1 MQSCRRLVEA
11 SDTVYGVVWAYIRH
25 WRIHLR
31 AGSTGHHGLSL
42 LFPEWPA
49 DTGLSLIQ
57 SDAAKAT
64 AGTGGA
70 GRFGSAFSSPS
81 SHRRVRFGQRGTW
94 GKTHG
99 RGQYPL
105 GVAANHKTDS
115 PAAFLMDHGSL
126 ERPEKWKSRRWRHRT
141 SVSGLFCCL
150 FSVAPELLYSSSR
163 GSSEFIGADGAFL
176 HFMQIR
182 PNTGFWLLPRS
193 D

>member
-49 DTGLSLIQ
+49 DTGLSLIP

-70 GRFGSAFSSPS
+70 GRFGSASSSPS
-81 SHRRVRFGQRGTW
+81 SHRWVRFGQRGTW

-105 GVAANHKTDS
+105 GVLQITRRTVLQLFWWITVAWNGLRSGRAGDGVTGHQS
-115 PAAFLMDHGSL
+115 LGYFAAFSL
-126 ERPEKWKSRRWRHRT
+126 
-141 SVSGLFCCL
+141 
-150 FSVAPELLYSSSR
+150 
-163 GSSEFIGADGAFL
+163 
-176 HFMQIR
+176 
-182 PNTGFWLLPRS
+182 
-193 D
+193 